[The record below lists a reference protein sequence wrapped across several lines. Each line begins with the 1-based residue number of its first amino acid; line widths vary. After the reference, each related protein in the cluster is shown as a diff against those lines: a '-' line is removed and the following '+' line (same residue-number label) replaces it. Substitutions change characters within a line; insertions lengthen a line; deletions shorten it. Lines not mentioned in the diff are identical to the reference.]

1 MNNNKFKYVFEDDYN
16 FYYADNIVYKY
27 LEYTVANSSNQ
38 KEIDSTAE
46 LVSIERTNDCII
58 FNKEKQRAEAVY
70 QVSFII
76 NCSGQKYLTNCTESD
91 LVNKLGFTIVAK
103 REDPEEHK
111 FQGFEKLLDTVKTKN
126 NTGVV

>member
-1 MNNNKFKYVFEDDYN
+1 MNNKFKYVFEDDYN
-16 FYYADNIVYKY
+16 FYYADNTSYKY

-46 LVSIERTNDCII
+46 LVSIEKTNDCVI

-70 QVSFII
+70 QISFII
-76 NCSGQKYLTNCTESD
+76 NYSGQKYLTNCTESD
-91 LVNKLGFTIVAK
+91 LVNKLGFTIVTK
-103 REDPEEHK
+103 RETIEEPIC
-111 FQGFEKLLDTVKTKN
+111 QRFEKLLDKVKTKN